1 MRGEHSSQL
10 PCNFLC
16 RGSSPRARGALP
28 ARVGVH
34 VRPGIIPACAGSTCP
49 LIRASF
55 PSGDHPRVRGEH
67 PYRVEKI
74 GEQTGSSPRARG
86 AHLDY
91 WLEHVVKGIIPAC
104 AGSTRGRG
112 TGPSG
117 CRGSS
122 PRARGAHGDDP
133 GWHTEVGIIPACAGS
148 TGTRAPPRRMWMGS
162 SPRARGAPADQA
174 PPLGEQGIIPAC
186 AGSTGSSPRTSAG
199 TTDHPRVRGE
209 HNSVGVTLGNGLGSS
224 PRARGARRLGRGRG
238 LARGIIPACAGST
251 RSFSSCSR
259 SARDHPRVRGE
270 HRSCL
275 GDLLGESGSSPRARG
290 ARSVPA
296 SWATV
301 GGIIPACAGSTIPM
315 SGGQG
320 VVGDHPRVRGEHMC
334 PPFSEAL

>member
-1 MRGEHSSQL
+1 
-10 PCNFLC
+10 
-16 RGSSPRARGALP
+16 
-28 ARVGVH
+28 
-34 VRPGIIPACAGSTCP
+34 CAGSTCP

-122 PRARGAHGDDP
+122 PREGGAVFSPWRPRGQ
-133 GWHTEVGIIPACAGS
+133 VGMMFACEGS
-148 TGTRAPPRRMWMGS
+148 TS
-162 SPRARGAPADQA
+162 
-174 PPLGEQGIIPAC
+174 
-186 AGSTGSSPRTSAG
+186 SSPRTAAG
-199 TTDHPRVRGE
+199 TTAHPRVRGE

-238 LARGIIPACAGST
+238 LARGIIP
-251 RSFSSCSR
+251 
-259 SARDHPRVRGE
+259 
-270 HRSCL
+270 
-275 GDLLGESGSSPRARG
+275 
-290 ARSVPA
+290 
-296 SWATV
+296 
-301 GGIIPACAGSTIPM
+301 
-315 SGGQG
+315 
-320 VVGDHPRVRGEHMC
+320 
-334 PPFSEAL
+334 